1 MNPPSSLFCLDA
13 QKSPVKGRG
22 KTEWPSTMSK
32 PSPPSLIPSVWLQ
45 IPPPFLHD
53 CWVLCPIFSP
63 FISAIFAFH
72 VLTLLMPEQFEAL
85 IYRQFPDLVPKAL
98 WFPFSFSEARVL
110 GRNRALPVNPICDKD
125 FPRCTHSMVPVLLCA
140 WLASFW
146 GAFVLLFH
154 LRKDTLVTNQS
165 SAC

>member
-1 MNPPSSLFCLDA
+1 MRGSHQWKAGIKLSGPPGTSNLPQSN
-13 QKSPVKGRG
+13 
-22 KTEWPSTMSK
+22 
-32 PSPPSLIPSVWLQ
+32 PSVWLQ
-45 IPPPFLHD
+45 IPLPFLSD
-53 CWVLCPIFSP
+53 YEFCALSSPPP
-63 FISAIFAFH
+63 FISVIFAFH
-72 VLTLLMPEQFEAL
+72 VLILLMPEQFETL

-125 FPRCTHSMVPVLLCA
+125 FPRCTHSMVPVLLCG

>member
-1 MNPPSSLFCLDA
+1 MLPFCSDA
-13 QKSPVKGRG
+13 QKLPVKGRD
-22 KTEWPSTMSK
+22 KSELPSMRNK
-32 PSPPSLIPSVWLQ
+32 RSPQNWSQCMAPDSVSISPWL
-45 IPPPFLHD
+45 
-53 CWVLCPIFSP
+53 WVLRHIFSP
-63 FISAIFAFH
+63 FIPAIFAFH
-72 VLTLLMPEQFEAL
+72 VLILLMPEQFETL

-125 FPRCTHSMVPVLLCA
+125 FPRCTHSMVPVLLRA